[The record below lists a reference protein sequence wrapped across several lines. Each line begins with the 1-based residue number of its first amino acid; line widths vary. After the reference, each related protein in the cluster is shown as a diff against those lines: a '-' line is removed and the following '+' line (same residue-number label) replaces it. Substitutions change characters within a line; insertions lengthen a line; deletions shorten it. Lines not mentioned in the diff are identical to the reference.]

1 LVDILGNGKYM
12 NNLASF
18 VGILIPFF
26 ILLIV
31 IGIAVYFGIRQSQYV
46 ELNSEIL
53 KSLNIGHWNDFKT
66 DAFVYMKSSRA
77 VDNYDYLKFFM
88 ENRNK
93 VDEAYKRIQKKQEY
107 LKKIKRFLDD
117 NEFKNRP
124 TYDKVEINIK
134 ESLRYLNS
142 YNIDVSYTSPAG
154 RSHNYR
160 CIHVTMS
167 DIEKIK
173 NDPSL
178 IMTKG
183 EYNKYLKEQAKQ
195 LLDEKQHKYY
205 EMVNLVIDVANS
217 NRDKLVKK
225 EDQEELD
232 RLISLLFDKTVNS
245 IKRVKVIDSEEWDVI
260 RHLIINISKDV
271 NTIIDNNQKIL
282 DYYVSPEFCK
292 IKETCKSLMETQKEF
307 NEYINEKAQAVS
319 TLFGAKVVRNETVID
334 DEYHYVRPYKK
345 TINAFTAEVSSSVFS
360 SAENNPIDYIVK
372 YFYPNKEKYPEQI
385 QKLQTLVEELE
396 TLKDAR
402 KIIDNYKLEY
412 QQYITDV
419 PDYVMDNDEDGFYAR
434 LGFANI
440 SESALTVE
448 YKFSYTSDGGFAQR
462 YFTIPMTED
471 TIVDLINKLQSKL
484 TMSAFAKEQ
493 RAMMTSKLRELIK
506 ERDNYSCRYCGNSIF
521 NEPNLLLEIDHIVP
535 VSKGGCTV
543 ESNLQTLCWKCNR
556 QKSNKV

>member
-1 LVDILGNGKYM
+1 MDYLGIIG
-12 NNLASF
+12 
-18 VGILIPFF
+18 
-26 ILLIV
+26 LIV
-31 IGIAVYFGIRQSQYV
+31 CCIIISVIIGIIIWDNNRQKQYV
-46 ELNSEIL
+46 QLNKEVLNHLNLKYWKDLRTDTFVEL
-53 KSLNIGHWNDFKT
+53 
-66 DAFVYMKSSRA
+66 KSSRA
-77 VDNYDYLKFFM
+77 VDNYDYYQYFC
-88 ENRNK
+88 ENREK
-93 VDEAYKRIQKKQEY
+93 VEEAYKRILNKQAY
-107 LKKIKRFLDD
+107 CKLLKDFLDD
-117 NEFKNRP
+117 NEYKDRP
-124 TYDKVEINIK
+124 MYDRVESNIK
-134 ESLRYLNS
+134 ESFRGANS

-167 DIEKIK
+167 DIEKIQ

-195 LLDEKQHKYY
+195 LLDEKHHKYY
-205 EMVNLVIDVANS
+205 EMVNLVIDVANT

-245 IKRVKVIDSEEWDVI
+245 IKRVKAIDSEEWDVI

-462 YFTIPMTED
+462 YFTIPMTEE

-493 RAMMTSKLRELIK
+493 RAMMTSKLREQIK
-506 ERDNYSCRYCGNSIF
+506 ERDNYTCKYCENSIF
-521 NEPNLLLEIDHIVP
+521 KEPNLLLEIDHIVP
-535 VSKGGCTV
+535 VSKGGCTI